1 MSFTEGSYENALIT
15 LYENMGYQHLY
26 GPDIERDYYVPFY
39 EEQVLNS
46 LTTINPSKPQTAIH
60 EAIAKLKDIDTGSLT
75 QKNELFMD
83 YLQHGI
89 EVSYFDGKE
98 QRNEIQSAKQNV
110 KEEKTKCEDLH
121 FFTQNKM

>member
-39 EEQVLNS
+39 EEQVLGS

-83 YLQHGI
+83 YLQHGV

-98 QRNEIQSAKQNV
+98 DRKSTRLNSSHEWISRMPSSA
-110 KEEKTKCEDLH
+110 
-121 FFTQNKM
+121 

>member
-46 LTTINPSKPQTAIH
+46 LTTIKIQASHKLPSTRLLP
-60 EAIAKLKDIDTGSLT
+60 S
-75 QKNELFMD
+75 
-83 YLQHGI
+83 
-89 EVSYFDGKE
+89 
-98 QRNEIQSAKQNV
+98 
-110 KEEKTKCEDLH
+110 
-121 FFTQNKM
+121 

>member
-46 LTTINPSKPQTAIH
+46 LTTINPSKPDSKERA
-60 EAIAKLKDIDTGSLT
+60 
-75 QKNELFMD
+75 F
-83 YLQHGI
+83 HGL
-89 EVSYFDGKE
+89 S
-98 QRNEIQSAKQNV
+98 SAWRRSF
-110 KEEKTKCEDLH
+110 LL
-121 FFTQNKM
+121 